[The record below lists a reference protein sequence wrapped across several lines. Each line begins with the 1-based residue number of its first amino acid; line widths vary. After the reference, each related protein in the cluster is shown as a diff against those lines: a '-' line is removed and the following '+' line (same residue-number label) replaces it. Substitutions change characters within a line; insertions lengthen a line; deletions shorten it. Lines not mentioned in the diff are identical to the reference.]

1 MRREPPDPEIA
12 RPIEQ
17 TLEAY
22 RGLLAP
28 EDLAEMRALLEDVLE
43 AHPTA
48 ALLRRR
54 LGPQEPPVATE
65 ESVVDGANPVP
76 EQKRSASGDD

>member
-1 MRREPPDPEIA
+1 MSRDPLDPEIA

-22 RGLLAP
+22 RGLLTP
-28 EDLAEMRALLEDVLE
+28 EDLAEMRELLEDVLE

-54 LGPQEPPVATE
+54 LGPKEAPVATE